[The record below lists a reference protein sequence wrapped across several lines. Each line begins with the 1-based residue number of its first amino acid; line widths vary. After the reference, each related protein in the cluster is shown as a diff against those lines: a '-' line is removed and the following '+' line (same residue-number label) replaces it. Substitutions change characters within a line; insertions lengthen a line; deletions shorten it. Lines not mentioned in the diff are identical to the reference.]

1 MNTSTGAPSQ
11 SPLEPLEPQ
20 AAETSSPTSAVGP
33 EDRFRY
39 TPSVDR
45 DAYAP
50 LEQRLGHQFRDFR
63 LLEQALTHKSFL
75 NENPTSGRADNERL
89 EFLGDALL
97 GFVIGEL
104 LMEAFPGRSE
114 GELSKTRAQIVN
126 EIGLAEVAQAIDLG
140 QWLFLGR
147 GEEQSGGRHKPSLLA
162 DACEAVMAAI
172 YLDGGF
178 TASLCAVRRL
188 FGERVLAI
196 REAGISDFKTRLQE
210 EAQGKLRL
218 QPRYQ
223 VVGESG
229 PPHDKRFEVALYLG
243 EREYARAT
251 GRSKKEAEQ
260 RAAEMALGCLPS
272 NSES

>member
-1 MNTSTGAPSQ
+1 MSTSTDTPSQ
-11 SPLEPLEPQ
+11 PSREPRT
-20 AAETSSPTSAVGP
+20 AETSSPTSTVGL

-39 TPSVDR
+39 TPPVDR

-50 LEQRLGHQFRDFR
+50 LEQRLGHQFRDLR
-63 LLEQALTHKSFL
+63 LLEQALTHKSYL
-75 NENPTSGRADNERL
+75 NEKPTSGRADNERL

-97 GFVIGEL
+97 GFVIGEF

-126 EIGLAEVAQAIDLG
+126 EVGLAEVAQAIDLG

-178 TASLCAVRRL
+178 PASLGAVRRL

-196 REAGISDFKTRLQE
+196 REAGMGDFKTRLQE
-210 EAQGKLRL
+210 EVQGRMRV

-243 EREYARAT
+243 EQEYARAT

-260 RAAEMALGCLPS
+260 RAAELALGCLPS
-272 NSES
+272 GSEP

>member
-1 MNTSTGAPSQ
+1 MATETSSLA
-11 SPLEPLEPQ
+11 PLEPLP
-20 AAETSSPTSAVGP
+20 AATSGPTSTVGP
-33 EDRFRY
+33 DDRVRY
-39 TPSVDR
+39 TPSVDH

-50 LEQRLGHQFRDFR
+50 LEQRLGHRFQDLR
-63 LLEQALTHKSFL
+63 LLEQALTHKSYL

-126 EIGLAEVAQAIDLG
+126 EVGLAEVALDIDLG

-178 TASLCAVRRL
+178 SASIEAVRRL
-188 FGERVLAI
+188 FGDRVLAI
-196 REAGISDFKTRLQE
+196 REAGNGDFKTRLQE
-210 EAQGKLRL
+210 EVQGRMRL

-229 PPHDKRFEVALYLG
+229 PAHDKRFEVALYLG
-243 EREYARAT
+243 DREYARGA

-260 RAAEMALGCLPS
+260 RAAELALGCLLSSRDP
-272 NSES
+272 

>member
-1 MNTSTGAPSQ
+1 MSTVAPFPPS
-11 SPLEPLEPQ
+11 LEPLTE
-20 AAETSSPTSAVGP
+20 ETSSPTSTVGP
-33 EDRFRY
+33 DERFRY
-39 TPSVDR
+39 TPPVDH

-50 LEQRLGHQFRDFR
+50 LEQRLGHQFQNLR
-63 LLEQALTHKSFL
+63 LLEQALTHKSYL
-75 NENPTSGRADNERL
+75 NENPTCGRADNERL

-126 EIGLAEVAQAIDLG
+126 EVGLADVAQAIDLG

-178 TASLCAVRRL
+178 AASLGAVRRL
-188 FGERVLAI
+188 FGDRVLAI
-196 REAGISDFKTRLQE
+196 REAGTGDFKTRLQE
-210 EAQGKLRL
+210 EVQGRMRV

-260 RAAEMALGCLPS
+260 RAAELTLGCLPPD
-272 NSES
+272 SEP